1 MTPRSGRSPDNK
13 WTVRTVT
20 DVDAILESRKAMGPS
35 SQTRVLV
42 RVPGMP
48 RAEATAWEGE
58 LENFRSDCGCR
69 AGAIAMGIF
78 GATLVAYSAWD
89 NLPAPLSA
97 ASILL
102 RTSLGLAGLIL
113 SAVIGKLVGLH
124 RAAISFERTCSQLL
138 ERIHSGPVEDG
149 GALYAAFARVAAK
162 SAIPDR
168 GCGC

>member
-1 MTPRSGRSPDNK
+1 MQ
-13 WTVRTVT
+13 
-20 DVDAILESRKAMGPS
+20 ILESRKAMGPS

-58 LENFRSDCGCR
+58 LENFRNDCGCR

-78 GATLVAYSAWD
+78 RCQRSWLTQHGTTCPRRF
-89 NLPAPLSA
+89 LPLP
-97 ASILL
+97 ILL